1 MMQKLVMRRWGLF
14 ARVSRHALLA
24 LAAASGFPADCARAQ
39 ESGGSSDTAARIA
52 GAEEALADEIRNL
65 FRDAH
70 AQYRMK
76 NHAEAE
82 RLFADCYALYQAS
95 KEHLSAPEKLAP
107 MVRECERYF
116 ETLAVIR
123 KREAMIGKWQARLT
137 AQRLNS
143 FSVKDT
149 GLSETLE
156 YYRQRVA
163 KAFGEEPPNFVF
175 QGEKSKLARTVTLDL
190 QDVSALVVL
199 NELAQQ
205 VGWEV
210 RFERAAIVF
219 AEKAK
224 VQ

>member
-1 MMQKLVMRRWGLF
+1 LGV
-14 ARVSRHALLA
+14 LA
-24 LAAASGFPADCARAQ
+24 VASGFLWTANCVKAL
-39 ESGGSSDTAARIA
+39 ESGESPDAAAKIA
-52 GAEEALADEIRNL
+52 GAERALADEIRNL
-65 FRDAH
+65 FQEAH

-82 RLFADCYALYQAS
+82 RLFSDCYALYQAS
-95 KEHLSAPEKLAP
+95 KEHLSAPEKLTP

-116 ETLAVIR
+116 ETLAMIR
-123 KREAMIGKWQARLT
+123 KRDAAIGKWQARLT

-149 GLSETLE
+149 GLAETLE

-163 KAFGEEPPNFVF
+163 KAFGEQPPNFVF
-175 QGEKSKLARTVTLDL
+175 QGERSKLSRTVTLDL
-190 QDVSALVVL
+190 QEVSALVVL
-199 NELAQQ
+199 HELARQ

-210 RFERAAIVF
+210 RFERTAIVF
-219 AEKAK
+219 AETAK